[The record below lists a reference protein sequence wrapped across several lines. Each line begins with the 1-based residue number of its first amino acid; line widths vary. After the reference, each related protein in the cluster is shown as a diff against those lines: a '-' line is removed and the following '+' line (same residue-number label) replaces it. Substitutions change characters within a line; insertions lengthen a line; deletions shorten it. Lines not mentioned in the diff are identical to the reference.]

1 MNKILF
7 GSTMGNNVDWGDGLV
22 MHLFDACKEEI
33 EDGNRPMGIFTT
45 TDWMNVVSKFAQ
57 KSGDNRNKN
66 N

>member
-1 MNKILF
+1 
-7 GSTMGNNVDWGDGLV
+7 MGNNVDWGDGLV